1 MSFFEPSHDC
11 EWPALVRAYHAAERR
26 YQIVMGDTFKPYA
39 ERVRSPAFR
48 EFIDAQCNLAVWVA
62 GLPGRR
68 LEVGGC
74 RYEWTPKGLELSRT
88 VEHEEVESLD
98 PQGTR

>member
-48 EFIDAQCNLAVWVA
+48 
-62 GLPGRR
+62 
-68 LEVGGC
+68 
-74 RYEWTPKGLELSRT
+74 
-88 VEHEEVESLD
+88 
-98 PQGTR
+98 